1 MQPPAEKEEQS
12 PVNRHLTESLLLWIW
27 FGTETTLLKRPFT
40 FFFPVT
46 LSDSLD
52 ECSRPF
58 SDFLTLLESLFQLVQ
73 SRRWVSD
80 LPHKSQIFFLHFL

>member
-1 MQPPAEKEEQS
+1 MQPPAEEEEEQN
-12 PVNRHLTESLLLWIW
+12 PVNRHLTDSSLLWIW

-40 FFFPVT
+40 CFLPVT

-52 ECSRPF
+52 ECPRPF

-80 LPHKSQIFFLHFL
+80 LPHKIFLKHFF